1 MRVVILFSMCLLTAH
16 CPGHEP
22 IGDGQRHS
30 LLGGAPELSAVGVDR
45 SGRMLQ
51 SPREP
56 GTVTPR
62 DPEPPTAPETAPE
75 PPTAPETDTEPP
87 ESPTAEAP
95 AEPEPGTTAETPGTQ
110 PPAVPAEPKIVLPAG
125 FSTAQDNAAVFG
137 EPGYTIVHEATGME
151 FVWVPAGEFD
161 MGAYG
166 GNPDATPVRKVTISC
181 GMWFG
186 KHEVTNAQFRQF
198 CLATR
203 TAFPAGSDAGPRH
216 PVVLV
221 SWDDAHQFAEHYG
234 MRLPTEAEWEY
245 AARGPSG
252 GSLPWGERWNE
263 SLACAADNRG
273 PDGRSY
279 PVGSFPEG
287 ASWCGALDMAGNV
300 FEWCADWYHHR
311 IYSGGDNTDPQG
323 PATGAYRVVRGGSFA
338 NPAPLCRTYIRS
350 KYPPNYAMRHLGF
363 RCVLSQPAQ
372 IPAGRGL
379 MRSPRTAP

>member
-1 MRVVILFSMCLLTAH
+1 V
-16 CPGHEP
+16 
-22 IGDGQRHS
+22 
-30 LLGGAPELSAVGVDR
+30 
-45 SGRMLQ
+45 
-51 SPREP
+51 
-56 GTVTPR
+56 
-62 DPEPPTAPETAPE
+62 PPAGP
-75 PPTAPETDTEPP
+75 
-87 ESPTAEAP
+87 SAEAP
-95 AEPEPGTTAETPGTQ
+95 AGPEPGTTAEAPGTQ
-110 PPAVPAEPKIVLPAG
+110 PPVVRADPKVVLPAG
-125 FSTAQDNAAVFG
+125 FLTAADNTAAFG
-137 EPGYTIVHEATGME
+137 EPGYTIVHEPTGME
-151 FVWVPAGEFD
+151 FVWVPAGEFE

-166 GNPDATPVRKVTISC
+166 GNPDATPARKVTIGR

-198 CLATR
+198 CVATR
-203 TAFPAGSDAGPRH
+203 SAFPAASDAGPRH
-216 PVVLV
+216 PVVMV
-221 SWDDAHQFAEHYG
+221 SWEEARKFAEHNG

-311 IYSGGDNTDPQG
+311 TYSGGDDTDPQG
-323 PATGAYRVVRGGSFA
+323 PATGTYRVVRGGSFA

-350 KYPPNYAMRHLGF
+350 KYPPNYVMRHLGF
-363 RCVLSQPAQ
+363 RCVLAQPAQ
-372 IPAGRGL
+372 APARGGPG
-379 MRSPRTAP
+379 RSPRTGP